1 MVLVLACIAAAG
13 SFNLART
20 KAEQIPVYNIES
32 AARPQLDDL
41 SVRNILLVG
50 TDNSDGV
57 DPDNPILKGRGG
69 EHLADTIMIL
79 RVDPVAKEAAILS
92 IPRDTWVPV
101 APNWGTTKINGALSR
116 TDGQSQLISTIRHN
130 FGISIDNYIEVNLQ
144 GFMSVFDVLGGIT
157 VYNTMPIK
165 DGKTGLDISTVGCY
179 HLSPTMALAYAR
191 TRELH
196 YQDDKGKWR
205 TDSSSDYGRIARQQ
219 DLLKQAANAAI
230 NKGVHN
236 PVTAYKLVDSTLGSF
251 ATDAT
256 INADFILQLISTFRE
271 FPIDQLKTHRLP
283 TVSVNRSYENV
294 LWDEALPLLTWF
306 QGLKAPGA
314 VEPNDVV
321 VTMPESN
328 AQAEEFAGALDAAGF
343 DAALVSDK
351 GLSGPTRVKQTTIR
365 YGDGGAEA
373 AQLLAAHLDIEADD
387 IDFVHDDE
395 LPGRRVELLP
405 SSAEL
410 RLREQPVSI
419 ESIASSAKFVAP
431 STTTPDLNDLA
442 TTTTSPNETDSAS
455 ETTDTTGRGGTVDGA
470 ERTTTTTPTNS
481 PDASGRSPSSLTEEP
496 PLTESVGIIP
506 FDAAAAA
513 MCAG

>member
-1 MVLVLACIAAAG
+1 MVLALACVAAAG
-13 SFNLART
+13 SFNLARA

-32 AARPQLDDL
+32 AARPKLDEL

-50 TDNSDGV
+50 TDNSSGLDE
-57 DPDNPILKGRGG
+57 DNPILKGRGG

-79 RVDPVAKEAAILS
+79 RVDPVAKQAALLS

-130 FGISIDNYIEVNLQ
+130 FGISIDNYIEVNLA

-179 HLSPTMALAYAR
+179 ELSPQMALAYAR
-191 TRELH
+191 TRDMK
-196 YQDDKGKWR
+196 YQNDKGRWQ
-205 TDSSSDYGRIARQQ
+205 TDTSSDYGRIARQQ

-230 NKGVHN
+230 NKGIHN
-236 PVTAYKLVDSTLGSF
+236 PVTAYKLVDSTIGSF
-251 ATDAT
+251 ATDGT

-294 LWDEALPLLTWF
+294 LWDDALPLLTWF
-306 QGLKAPGA
+306 QGLKAPGS
-314 VEPNDVV
+314 VDPTDVI
-321 VTMPESN
+321 VTMPESH
-328 AQAEEFAGALDAAGF
+328 AQTEDFAAELDAVGF

-351 GLSGPTRVKQTTIR
+351 GIGGSTRVKRTTIR
-365 YGDGGAEA
+365 YGNGGAEA
-373 AQLLAAHLDIEADD
+373 AQLLGAHLDIDADD
-387 IDFVHDDE
+387 IDFVHDED
-395 LPGRRVELLP
+395 LPGRRVELIP
-405 SSAEL
+405 SNEEL
-410 RLREQPVSI
+410 RLRDQPLGI
-419 ESIASSAKFVAP
+419 DEIASAAKFVAP
-431 STTTPDLNDLA
+431 STTTPNIEELA
-442 TTTTSPNETDSAS
+442 TTTTAPGDDSATDGT
-455 ETTDTTGRGGTVDGA
+455 ETTVRDGSIDGTD
-470 ERTTTTTPTNS
+470 RTTTTTSTDS
-481 PDASGRSPSSLTEEP
+481 PDASGQSPSNLTEEP
-496 PLTESVGIIP
+496 SPAEQVGIIP

-513 MCAG
+513 LCAG